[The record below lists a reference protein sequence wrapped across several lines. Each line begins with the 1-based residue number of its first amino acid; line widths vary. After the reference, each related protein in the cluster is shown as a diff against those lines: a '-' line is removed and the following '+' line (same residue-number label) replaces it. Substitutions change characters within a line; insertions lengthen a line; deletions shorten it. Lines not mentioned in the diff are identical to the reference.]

1 MKRRVTGAS
10 LENSTHS
17 DQENLLQSNESTST
31 SQAKIASYETANQVL
46 ERSLMDQALNPPFTQ
61 EPVLI
66 METPRRP
73 SSLELDPRLRRP
85 RSRFVSN
92 LIDNS
97 GSGQEAV
104 EVITINTDGEENN
117 E

>member
-17 DQENLLQSNESTST
+17 D
-31 SQAKIASYETANQVL
+31 
-46 ERSLMDQALNPPFTQ
+46 PPFTQ

-66 METPRRP
+66 MGTPRRP

-85 RSRFVSN
+85 RSRVVSN
-92 LIDNS
+92 RIGNS
-97 GSGQEAV
+97 GSGQEVV
-104 EVITINTDGEENN
+104 EIITINTDGEENN